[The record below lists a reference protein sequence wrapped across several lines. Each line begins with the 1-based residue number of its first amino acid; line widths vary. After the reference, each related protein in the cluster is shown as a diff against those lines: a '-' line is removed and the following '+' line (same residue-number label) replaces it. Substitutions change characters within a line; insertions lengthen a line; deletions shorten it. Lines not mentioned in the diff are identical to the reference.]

1 MDDSVKR
8 ILIII
13 GKLYIGGAERVA
25 YDIGMCAET
34 RKYEIHYVVF
44 GDEVG
49 EYECALTEKGCKIF
63 HMPEPSAGYRAF
75 MRRIGGLI
83 DEYGYCAVHCHT
95 MFNSGLVLSVA
106 KRKGVPCRIAHSH
119 SIQRPKRRRFAR
131 IIYEWLMEKA
141 ILACATHCIACGV
154 KAGEW
159 LYGKK
164 GFAEKGILLLNGIE
178 TEKFRYDENMRGRI
192 RKKLGL
198 GDSFVVG
205 HVGHF
210 AAVKNQAFLIRL
222 LKYLRDNGKN
232 AKLLLLGD
240 GEDRQM
246 LESLVKE
253 LGIEADVIMTGN
265 VMNVGDY
272 LNAMDVF
279 AFPSLFEG
287 MPLSVVEAQ
296 TNGLR
301 CVISD
306 NVPSDVRLTNLVSV
320 LSLDAPQSEWAK
332 EIMRSGRFNS
342 AEYCDIMKK
351 SGFDV
356 SESLKRVYEIYD
368 GAVRSVARGE
378 KR

>member
-1 MDDSVKR
+1 M
-8 ILIII
+8 
-13 GKLYIGGAERVA
+13 
-25 YDIGMCAET
+25 
-34 RKYEIHYVVF
+34 
-44 GDEVG
+44 
-49 EYECALTEKGCKIF
+49 
-63 HMPEPSAGYRAF
+63 
-75 MRRIGGLI
+75 
-83 DEYGYCAVHCHT
+83 
-95 MFNSGLVLSVA
+95 
-106 KRKGVPCRIAHSH
+106 
-119 SIQRPKRRRFAR
+119 
-131 IIYEWLMEKA
+131 
-141 ILACATHCIACGV
+141 
-154 KAGEW
+154 
-159 LYGKK
+159 
-164 GFAEKGILLLNGIE
+164 
-178 TEKFRYDENMRGRI
+178 
-192 RKKLGL
+192 
-198 GDSFVVG
+198 
-205 HVGHF
+205 
-210 AAVKNQAFLIRL
+210 KNQAFLIRL

-232 AKLLLLGD
+232 VKLLLLGD

-306 NVPSDVRLTNLVSV
+306 NVPSDVCLTNLVSV

-351 SGFDV
+351 AA
-356 SESLKRVYEIYD
+356 LT
-368 GAVRSVARGE
+368 
-378 KR
+378 

>member
-1 MDDSVKR
+1 MR
-8 ILIII
+8 LQFRLLP
-13 GKLYIGGAERVA
+13 GKL
-25 YDIGMCAET
+25 
-34 RKYEIHYVVF
+34 F
-44 GDEVG
+44 
-49 EYECALTEKGCKIF
+49 
-63 HMPEPSAGYRAF
+63 
-75 MRRIGGLI
+75 
-83 DEYGYCAVHCHT
+83 
-95 MFNSGLVLSVA
+95 
-106 KRKGVPCRIAHSH
+106 
-119 SIQRPKRRRFAR
+119 
-131 IIYEWLMEKA
+131 
-141 ILACATHCIACGV
+141 
-154 KAGEW
+154 
-159 LYGKK
+159 
-164 GFAEKGILLLNGIE
+164 
-178 TEKFRYDENMRGRI
+178 
-192 RKKLGL
+192 
-198 GDSFVVG
+198 
-205 HVGHF
+205 
-210 AAVKNQAFLIRL
+210 RL

-240 GEDRQM
+240 GKDRQM